1 MIGGGIIVVF
11 SRAETA
17 SLVKLNSLRSG
28 MKMRLIVFSVDSLV
42 CEIPLTVFWMY
53 KLYSIYAQI

>member
-11 SRAETA
+11 LQAEIA

-28 MKMRLIVFSVDSLV
+28 MKMRLIVFLVDSLV
-42 CEIPLTVFWMY
+42 CKIPLTVF
-53 KLYSIYAQI
+53 